1 MKKITFTIA
10 VLIAAVSFGQNL
22 ATNGDFEDHNPFDPA
37 VHLQPVDDASNLSI
51 NYINDD
57 YHKRNKASKKGMI
70 EENSASFIQGTR
82 GAKIPTGNTHHIRYG
97 IKPLLTVGITYNLK
111 YDVLGTGDLS
121 TYNKAINAKYYQD
134 GNQSLGQIG
143 ENFKPTTLDWYTWG
157 GQFTHGDL
165 TQFPD
170 YDPTKDQY
178 IHFSL
183 NASTC
188 PDTYIDNLK
197 ITIVGCNNEVI
208 EIPAGTTSFM
218 SIYENDVNNGAAI
231 ELGVN
236 TNLTSYNFY
245 EADGTTDANAKFT
258 LNADG
263 TITSTGGVEG
273 NDYKIEYMLTSTGD
287 ADASGT
293 NDHDTLIQTFSVTAA
308 YLPEKLDFPF
318 TSTDEGWVPN
328 EFGTSS
334 VVAGELHIE
343 LIDPIGNEGEK
354 IYVNQ
359 TTNSV
364 STAGISYV
372 QFRYKNNTMNDTF
385 RFQFTNA
392 SNDNANI
399 VLPMIP
405 AVDLVTENEY
415 VVETIDLSAFPE
427 WTATPNAKNFQFMI
441 KDEAYEAD
449 QGLGA
454 DITTPGVFVLDRVLF
469 SSTGSLSVDDVDH
482 RDDTNITLY
491 PNPVTSILNI
501 DTPNK
506 VEKIEI
512 FNLLGQKVLSVDDDW
527 VDVRSLNKG
536 IYISK
541 IHQEGDIVSTKRF
554 IKK

>member
-10 VLIAAVSFGQNL
+10 VLIAAMSFGQNL
-22 ATNGDFEDHNPFDPA
+22 ATNGDFEDHNPFDPTLHA
-37 VHLQPVDDASNLSI
+37 QPTDDASNLSV

-57 YHKRNKASKKGMI
+57 YHKRNKASKKGML
-70 EENSASFIQGTR
+70 EETNASYVQGTR
-82 GAKIPTGNTHHIRYG
+82 GAKIPTTNTHHIRYG

-111 YDVLGTGDLS
+111 YDILGTGDLS
-121 TYNKAINAKYYQD
+121 LYNKAINVKYYQD

-165 TQFPD
+165 TQFPL
-170 YDPTKDQY
+170 YDNTLDQY
-178 IHFSL
+178 IHISL
-183 NASTC
+183 NATST

-208 EIPAGTTSFM
+208 EIPSGTTSFM

-231 ELGVN
+231 DLGVN

-263 TITSTGGVEG
+263 TITSTGGSEG
-273 NDYKIEYMLTSTGD
+273 SNYKIEYILTSTGD

-293 NDHDTLIQTFSVTAA
+293 NDHDTLVQTFSVTAA

-318 TSTDEGWVPN
+318 DSTDEGWVPN

-334 VVAGELHIE
+334 VVAGELNIE
-343 LIDPIGNEGEK
+343 LIDPVGNEAEK

-364 STAGISYV
+364 STAGISFV

-392 SNDNANI
+392 ANQNANI
-399 VLPMIP
+399 ALPMIP
-405 AVDLVTENEY
+405 AVDLVTENSY

-441 KDEAYEAD
+441 KDEAYELA
-449 QGLGA
+449 QGMGA
-454 DITTPGVFVLDRVLF
+454 DITTPGTFVLDRVLF
-469 SSTGSLSVDDVDH
+469 SSNGSLSVDDVDY
-482 RDDTNITLY
+482 RDDANIVLY
-491 PNPVTSILNI
+491 PNPVSSILRINA
-501 DTPNK
+501 PNRI
-506 VEKIEI
+506 EKIEV
-512 FNLLGQKVLSVDDDW
+512 FNLLGQRVLFVNDDK
-527 VDVRSLNKG
+527 VDVSRLNKG

-541 IHQEGDIVSTKRF
+541 IYQEGDIISTKRF
-554 IKK
+554 IKQ